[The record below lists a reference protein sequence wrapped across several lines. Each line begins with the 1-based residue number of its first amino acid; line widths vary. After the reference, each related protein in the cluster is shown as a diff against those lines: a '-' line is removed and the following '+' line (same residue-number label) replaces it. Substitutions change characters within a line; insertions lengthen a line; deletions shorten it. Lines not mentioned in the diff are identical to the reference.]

1 MSKQYATWTK
11 HEENTL
17 MGILVALHDCGQ
29 LRNGALVGCTYNE
42 LGKRLKAVLPET
54 RHDAGTVRT
63 KFRSFKAKF
72 TAQLELLNVSGMGW
86 DDALGCCMCDSDMWD
101 GWVKGHPA
109 VKGLWKTKLAHWD
122 ELCKIF
128 EFNRADGTKAMT
140 ANDAA
145 SVLEA
150 ELGATGSNPV
160 PSYDTYDA
168 DRNPI
173 MADLT

>member
-1 MSKQYATWTK
+1 
-11 HEENTL
+11 
-17 MGILVALHDCGQ
+17 
-29 LRNGALVGCTYNE
+29 
-42 LGKRLKAVLPET
+42 
-54 RHDAGTVRT
+54 
-63 KFRSFKAKF
+63 
-72 TAQLELLNVSGMGW
+72 MGW

-101 GWVKGHPA
+101 GWVK
-109 VKGLWKTKLAHWD
+109 
-122 ELCKIF
+122 
-128 EFNRADGTKAMT
+128 ADGTKAMT

>member
-1 MSKQYATWTK
+1 
-11 HEENTL
+11 
-17 MGILVALHDCGQ
+17 
-29 LRNGALVGCTYNE
+29 
-42 LGKRLKAVLPET
+42 
-54 RHDAGTVRT
+54 
-63 KFRSFKAKF
+63 
-72 TAQLELLNVSGMGW
+72 
-86 DDALGCCMCDSDMWD
+86 
-101 GWVKGHPA
+101 
-109 VKGLWKTKLAHWD
+109 
-122 ELCKIF
+122 
-128 EFNRADGTKAMT
+128 MT